1 IEIAEQLRGGG
12 RTGTVSREQRRVR
25 SALVVI
31 QIALALILVASTAIL
46 TQTVGH
52 LTRQELGFDADHL
65 FKAQLYIPPARYRDP
80 AAVARFAD
88 DLGNQ
93 IRALPGVDAATVT
106 MGYPPAAARWLQTVS
121 IEGQAP
127 ARVEE
132 RPTAFF
138 TVADDSYL
146 RAYGTRLVRGRD
158 FRSTAVAGGAA

>member
-1 IEIAEQLRGGG
+1 GLSVDATVLGFALAVSLAAAAIFGVWPAWSTSRIEIAEQLRGGG

-93 IRALPGVDAATVT
+93 VRAPPG
-106 MGYPPAAARWLQTVS
+106 
-121 IEGQAP
+121 
-127 ARVEE
+127 
-132 RPTAFF
+132 
-138 TVADDSYL
+138 
-146 RAYGTRLVRGRD
+146 
-158 FRSTAVAGGAA
+158 